1 LKRTPFF
8 LGEHDLVLDA
18 KNRLSIPAQ
27 IRKHFDSADD
37 GALFVTLKDS
47 VPWLY
52 TLGHFRRLFKR
63 QISPGLLPSQIQKK
77 YTYLTLSLG
86 AEVECDAQG
95 RIVLPESILNRAGL
109 ANEGPRE
116 VTLVGAHDHLEI
128 FARASW
134 ATIRQRLFA
143 ENEVIEQWAQES
155 LRPPV
160 VQYRTPPQT
169 RHDETDA

>member
-1 LKRTPFF
+1 MKRTPFF

-37 GALFVTLKDS
+37 GSLFVTLKDS

-52 TLGHFRRLFKR
+52 TLGHFRRLFKK
-63 QISPGLLPSQIQKK
+63 QLLPGLMPSELQKK

-95 RIVLPESILNRAGL
+95 RVVLPESILSRAGL
-109 ANEGPRE
+109 AKDGARE

-128 FARASW
+128 FSRASW
-134 ATIRQRLFA
+134 KAIREKLIAQS
-143 ENEVIEQWAQES
+143 EVIELWAQEA

-160 VQYRTPPQT
+160 QENRIPPQT
-169 RHDETDA
+169 RREDTNA